1 MSDVRKQLS
10 RIIIVAK
17 KELIDF
23 VRDWRTVLAMLLVP
37 LLIFPA
43 IFIALP
49 LFLQGEAAELS
60 AYELTVEVQGE
71 LPEDLSSHLDGRNLI
86 IIQTELMV
94 DGTLSEPGADANRLN
109 SDDSGEVIHAT
120 LRLREIDSNASQSWN
135 YAILSDS
142 TDELSLEAMTRT
154 LDAVLTW
161 EADVINATLA
171 QNNLTREEAFDPI
184 HWDGDQDAADVAS
197 GGDLA
202 AMGLAMFIPLV
213 VAMWTATAA
222 IQPSIDLTAG
232 ERERGTME
240 ALLCTPAA
248 RSDLLFGKW
257 LAVATVASVS
267 VLGQMVGLLFAI
279 NFLTGG
285 GLEAPSISTTGVLL
299 LLLSVILFA
308 IFVVA
313 IELAVAVRAHSVRE
327 AGSIL
332 GPMVLIFIGPTLF
345 AQFVNLQ
352 GIESWWFIL
361 PVFNITLAM
370 REALMGIYD
379 PVHIFMWVSTSLA
392 YAIGAIFW
400 ASKQFNREDLVESL
414 S

>member
-1 MSDVRKQLS
+1 MSRFNFS
-10 RIIIVAK
+10 RVLIVAR

-23 VRDWRTVLAMLLVP
+23 VRDWRTVLAMVLVP

-60 AYELTVEVQGE
+60 EYELKIEVQGE
-71 LPEDLSSHLDGRNLI
+71 LSDNLTTYLEYQNLEIIRADLTNVSS
-86 IIQTELMV
+86 
-94 DGTLSEPGADANRLN
+94 LSEPGNDAQRIN
-109 SDDSGEVIHAT
+109 SDGGPTIHAI
-120 LRLREIDSNASQSWN
+120 LRLQQVESNASESWN

-142 TDELSLEAMTRT
+142 TNELSWEARTRT
-154 LDAVLTW
+154 LDAVLAW
-161 EADVINATLA
+161 ESDVINNTLA
-171 QNNLTREEAFDPI
+171 QNNLTRSEAFDPI
-184 HWDGDQDAADVAS
+184 HWDGDQNSADIAS
-197 GGDLA
+197 GGELA

-213 VAMWTATAA
+213 VAMWTTTAA

-240 ALLCTPAA
+240 ALLCTPTA
-248 RSDLLFGKW
+248 RTELLFGKW
-257 LAVATVASVS
+257 LAVAVVACAS
-267 VLGQMVGLLFAI
+267 VLGQMIGLLFAVSFI
-279 NFLTGG
+279 TSG
-285 GLEAPSISTTGVLL
+285 GLDVPEITIRDLGLL
-299 LLLSVILFA
+299 MLSVILFA

-313 IELAVAVRAHSVRE
+313 IELAVAIRAHSVRE

-332 GPMVLIFIGPTLF
+332 GPMVVVFVVPTLF
-345 AQFVNLQ
+345 AQFVNLE
-352 GIESWWFIL
+352 GIELWWFLL

-379 PVHIFMWVSTSLA
+379 PMHILMWTSTSII
-392 YAIGAIFW
+392 YAVGAIWW

>member
-1 MSDVRKQLS
+1 MHLS
-10 RIIIVAK
+10 RILIVAK
-17 KELIDF
+17 KELVDF
-23 VRDWRTVLAMLLVP
+23 IRDWRTVLAMILVP

-60 AYELTVEVQGE
+60 SYELTIEVQGD
-71 LPEDLSSHLDGRNLI
+71 LPDDLNSHLDGRNLI
-86 IIQTELMV
+86 IIQTDLV
-94 DGTLSEPGADANRLN
+94 TNGTLSEPGIDAERLN
-109 SDDSGEVIHAT
+109 SGHGINAI
-120 LRLREIDSNASQSWN
+120 LRLRQIDSNASQSWY

-142 TDELSLEAMTRT
+142 TDELSLEAKTRT
-154 LDAVLTW
+154 LDAVLKW
-161 EADVINATLA
+161 EEQVINSTLA
-171 QNNLTREEAFDPI
+171 QNNLTHEEAFDPI
-184 HWDGDQDAADVAS
+184 HWDGNQNTADVAS

-213 VAMWTATAA
+213 VAMWTTTAA

-240 ALLCTPAA
+240 ALLCTPTA

-257 LAVATVASVS
+257 LAVATVACVS
-267 VLGQMVGLLFAI
+267 VLGQMAGLLFAV
-279 NFLTGG
+279 NFLVGG
-285 GLEAPSISTTGVLL
+285 GLEAPSISTGGVLL

-308 IFVVA
+308 VFVVA
-313 IELAVAVRAHSVRE
+313 IELAVAIRAHSVRE

-352 GIESWWFIL
+352 GIEAWWFVL

-379 PVHIFMWVSTSLA
+379 PLHIILWLSTSLA
-392 YAIGAIFW
+392 YATGAIWW

>member
-1 MSDVRKQLS
+1 MVLLSDKKRHLS
-10 RIIIVAK
+10 RVIIVAK
-17 KELIDF
+17 KELVDF
-23 VRDWRTVLAMLLVP
+23 VRDWRTVLAMILVP

-60 AYELTVEVQGE
+60 AYELSVEVQGE
-71 LPEDLSSHLDGRNLI
+71 LPEDLSAHLDGRGLVI
-86 IIQTELMV
+86 TLSELTV
-94 DGTLSEPGADANRLN
+94 NGTLSEPGPDADRLN
-109 SDDSGEVIHAT
+109 SEEGVHAI
-120 LRLREIDSNASQSWN
+120 LRLRQVDSNASQSWY

-142 TDELSLEAMTRT
+142 TDELSLEAKTRT

-161 EADVINATLA
+161 ESDVINATLA
-171 QNNLTREEAFDPI
+171 ENNLTREEAFDPI
-184 HWDGDQDAADVAS
+184 HWDGDQGAADVAS

-202 AMGLAMFIPLV
+202 AMSLAMFIPLV
-213 VAMWTATAA
+213 VAMWTTTAA

-240 ALLCTPAA
+240 ALLCTPTSRA
-248 RSDLLFGKW
+248 DLLFGKW
-257 LAVATVASVS
+257 LAVAIVACVS
-267 VLGQMVGLLFAI
+267 VLGQMVGLLFAV

-285 GLEAPSISTTGVLL
+285 GLEAPSISTTGILL

-352 GIESWWFIL
+352 GIELWWFVL
-361 PVFNITLAM
+361 PIFNITLAM

-379 PVHIFMWVSTSLA
+379 PVHIFMWVSTSLI
-392 YAIGAIFW
+392 YAIGAIWW
-400 ASKQFNREDLVESL
+400 ASRQFNREDLVESL

>member
-1 MSDVRKQLS
+1 MVGLHFTRVL
-10 RIIIVAK
+10 IVAQ

-23 VRDWRTVLAMLLVP
+23 VRDWRTVLAMILVP
-37 LLIFPA
+37 LMIFPA

-49 LFLQGEAAELS
+49 LFLQGEAAEL
-60 AYELTVEVQGE
+60 AEYELTVEVQG
-71 LPEDLSSHLDGRNLI
+71 DLSDNLSAYLDMQNLEI
-86 IIQTELMV
+86 IRAELVPVSSLSVPGNDSTRISANTE
-94 DGTLSEPGADANRLN
+94 PI
-109 SDDSGEVIHAT
+109 IHAI
-120 LRLREIDSNASQSWN
+120 LRLEQVDSNASESWN

-142 TDELSLEAMTRT
+142 TNQLSWEARTRT
-154 LDAVLTW
+154 LEAVLAW
-161 EADVINATLA
+161 ENDVINATLT
-171 QNNLTREEAFDPI
+171 QNNLSRDEAFDPI
-184 HWDGDQDAADVAS
+184 HWEGDQNQADIAS
-197 GGDLA
+197 GGELA
-202 AMGLAMFIPLV
+202 AMGLAMFIPIL

-240 ALLCTPAA
+240 ALLCTPTA
-248 RSDLLFGKW
+248 RSELLFGKW
-257 LAVATVASVS
+257 LAVATVACVS
-267 VLGQMVGLLFAI
+267 VIGQMVGLLFAI
-279 NFLTGG
+279 NFLTSG
-285 GLEAPSISTTGVLL
+285 GLDVPTISARGIILL
-299 LLLSVILFA
+299 MLSVILFA

-345 AQFVNLQ
+345 AQFVNLE
-352 GIESWWFIL
+352 GIEAWWFVL

-379 PVHIFMWVSTSLA
+379 PMHILMWASTSMI
-392 YAIGAIFW
+392 YAITAIWW